1 MNKAARAHIA
11 QQLAALEGI
20 KAEIEGAAS
29 EEREKYDNMPESL
42 QNGDRGQTMSNNA
55 DALDAAV
62 SSLDDAINSL
72 GEIE

>member
-1 MNKAARAHIA
+1 MNKAGRAHIA
-11 QQLAALEGI
+11 TQLAALEEA
-20 KAEIEGAAS
+20 KAELEGAAA

-42 QNGDRGQTMSNNA
+42 QNGDRGQAMSNNA

-62 SSLDDAINSL
+62 SSLEDAINSL

>member
-1 MNKAARAHIA
+1 MNKAGRAHIA
-11 QQLAALEGI
+11 QQLEALEQI

-42 QNGDRGQTMSNNA
+42 QNGDRGQAISNNA

-62 SSLDDAINSL
+62 SSIEEAINSL

>member
-1 MNKAARAHIA
+1 MNKAGRAHIA
-11 QQLAALEGI
+11 AQLTLIEAAKEEL
-20 KAEIEGAAS
+20 EGAAS

-42 QNGDRGQTMSNNA
+42 QNGDRGQAMSNNA

-62 SSLDDAINSL
+62 SSLEDAINSL